1 MAARTRKIRH
11 DDETRARIQAAQLVN
26 RLTAHAL
33 GKLKTPMEASA
44 VTAALG
50 LLKKSIPDLTLVDST
65 LKADQTVRVI
75 SDKPM
80 TADEWERR
88 YADLGTAAGA
98 SDSAH

>member
-11 DDETRARIQAAQLVN
+11 DDETRAKIQAAQLVN

-50 LLKKSIPDLTLVDST
+50 LLKKTIPDLTLVDST
-65 LKADQTVRVI
+65 VKADQTVRVI

-88 YADLGTAAGA
+88 YADLGAAAGA
-98 SDSAH
+98 SDSSH